1 MAGARV
7 ATPILALML
16 SIPPA
21 VAETIVGIH
30 KDAGREWLATAP
42 GRIAALARE
51 QGFRLHPPF
60 EGLSQAYVA
69 PVTLAD
75 GRAAVLKAQPPHDE
89 ASSELAALAAWNGAG
104 AVRLLWSD
112 PKGAFALLE
121 HVRPG
126 ITLETVPEDDEAT
139 QLAAGVMRRLCVAP
153 PSEPALIPLA
163 HWGGAFGR
171 YRARYPSSGPLPVG
185 LVSAAEAAWDKML
198 ASSPEPRLLHGDL
211 HHGNILAA
219 DGEWLAIDPKG
230 VVGDPAFE
238 PSALFFNPHDRLAAC
253 GDVPALVARRLH
265 LLSDALA
272 LDRGRI
278 AAWAFARCVLSM
290 CWTIEDNASLR
301 PWMLDVSG
309 ALYGLATR

>member
-1 MAGARV
+1 M
-7 ATPILALML
+7 P

-21 VAETIVGIH
+21 VAETIAGIDG
-30 KDAGREWLATAP
+30 DAGRDWLADAP
-42 GRIAALARE
+42 ARMAALASTM
-51 QGFRLHPPF
+51 GFRIHDPF
-60 EGLSQAYVA
+60 DGLSQAFVA

-112 PKGAFALLE
+112 PGGAFALLE

-126 ITLETVPEDDEAT
+126 VTLETVPDDDEAT
-139 QLAAGVMRRLCVAP
+139 RLAAGVMRRLWIEP
-153 PSEPALIPLA
+153 PSDPALIPLP
-163 HWGGAFGR
+163 HWGGAFRR
-171 YRARYPSSGPLPVG
+171 YRERFPSNGTLPAR
-185 LVSAAEAAWDKML
+185 LVDAAESAWERML

-219 DGEWLAIDPKG
+219 DGEWLSIDPKG

-253 GDVPALVARRLH
+253 GDVPALVARRLD

-278 AAWAFARCVLSM
+278 ATWAFARCVLSM

-309 ALYGLATR
+309 ALHGLATR